1 MAAYRHF
8 IPLSYR
14 LRPRLTPYSS
24 INTLIYNSRFLS
36 RLAED
41 KELSNLALFKEDH
54 RKSIERYCIIIIIAK
69 FTQLSMQAISSNKIS
84 FLLSVL
90 GTPSKVLQA
99 LTPTVVMESK
109 HAELLNDYIL
119 DLHLLPVDDKDA
131 RDFKNARKAGED
143 AADYVIEHCRK
154 YLPLREMKPYNTNLL
169 SKRSRNRIGF
179 NVFGLKRCIRD
190 GDVYKARKIYRGITR
205 KGREI
210 PLAAQNELLELY
222 ALKGIGVTNKAPDFV
237 SVMDQIQERMDDDTK
252 SEEKKN
258 ENDVEEQMQASTEDN
273 VQSTDE
279 KKEDSFMDGLAKRLA
294 NMHTDA
300 KSASPVAWSKS
311 NMAEV
316 FFSRMKEKDGISY
329 SAMILGTLK
338 VGTTAAYNALLQSIV
353 YEIIPPKRWF
363 SAEQL
368 VHHMQDE
375 PAVSPDLGKYEV
387 INIYNIA
394 KIGSPFEPI
403 KDEGNGNCKRDE
415 NYRHR

>member
-24 INTLIYNSRFLS
+24 INTLIYN
-36 RLAED
+36 
-41 KELSNLALFKEDH
+41 
-54 RKSIERYCIIIIIAK
+54 
-69 FTQLSMQAISSNKIS
+69 
-84 FLLSVL
+84 
-90 GTPSKVLQA
+90 SKVLQA

-237 SVMDQIQERMDDDTK
+237 SVM
-252 SEEKKN
+252 
-258 ENDVEEQMQASTEDN
+258 
-273 VQSTDE
+273 
-279 KKEDSFMDGLAKRLA
+279 
-294 NMHTDA
+294 
-300 KSASPVAWSKS
+300 
-311 NMAEV
+311 
-316 FFSRMKEKDGISY
+316 
-329 SAMILGTLK
+329 
-338 VGTTAAYNALLQSIV
+338 VG
-353 YEIIPPKRWF
+353 
-363 SAEQL
+363 
-368 VHHMQDE
+368 H
-375 PAVSPDLGKYEV
+375 
-387 INIYNIA
+387 
-394 KIGSPFEPI
+394 
-403 KDEGNGNCKRDE
+403 
-415 NYRHR
+415 